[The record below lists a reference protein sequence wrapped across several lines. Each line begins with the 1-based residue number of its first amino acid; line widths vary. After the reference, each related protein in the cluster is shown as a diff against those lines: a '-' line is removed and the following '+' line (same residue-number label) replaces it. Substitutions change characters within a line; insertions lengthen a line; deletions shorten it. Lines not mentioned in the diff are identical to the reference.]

1 MAEIIIPAMGDEDN
15 QKIIDAVEAIG
26 KCMDTDITIEKVFSL
41 KLTFSSMRGDV
52 RTILS
57 DLVES
62 KTKKKATRGKDIQ
75 VGRGNPDFDP
85 KNL

>member
-1 MAEIIIPAMGDEDN
+1 MTEIIIPAMGDEEN
-15 QKIIDAVEAIG
+15 QKFIDAIEAIG
-26 KCMDTDITIEKVFSL
+26 KLMDTDIAIEKVFSL

-52 RTILS
+52 RTVLS

-62 KTKKKATRGKDIQ
+62 KTKKKAPRGKDIQ